1 MSSNVRFP
9 HRPRS
14 ALRRFLWRIDDESIS
29 VRRCH
34 VVDDRYALQRVGAV
48 APPRPCNATS
58 RNTGSEDR
66 RQSGRQGGGQDCN
79 ATCINVC
86 ADNCADACTE
96 TYANTYTDTYADAC
110 TNTCT
115 DTGANTSARAR
126 VNAHT
131 NPRIRRST
139 RHHPGSGA
147 DRHRH
152 AG

>member
-96 TYANTYTDTYADAC
+96 TYANTDTYADAC